1 MSKITNGQK
10 APTFSVND
18 NNGNLVKLSDFE
30 GKNLVL
36 YFYPKD
42 DTPGCT
48 KEACSFRD
56 SFSEFRNK
64 NIEILGVSRDDEKSH
79 KKFIEKYKLPFR
91 LLTDNNGIICK
102 MYCVLT
108 ERSMYG
114 RKYKSINRTTFLIDK
129 TGKIK
134 HVFEKVK
141 PEEHAR
147 EILELFKN

>member
-1 MSKITNGQK
+1 MK
-10 APTFSVND
+10 
-18 NNGNLVKLSDFE
+18 
-30 GKNLVL
+30 
-36 YFYPKD
+36 
-42 DTPGCT
+42 
-48 KEACSFRD
+48 
-56 SFSEFRNK
+56 
-64 NIEILGVSRDDEKSH
+64 
-79 KKFIEKYKLPFR
+79 
-91 LLTDNNGIICK
+91 ICK
-102 MYCVLT
+102 MYGVLT